1 METKTSKMIKLIE
14 NKDWKKALSIAS
26 NFRMNFTKEEKR
38 NIEIAYESM
47 TGKDDFY
54 KQLGFD
60 VDLAKEMAIITL
72 IEYSK
77 NRN

>member
-54 KQLGFD
+54 KQLGID

>member
-1 METKTSKMIKLIE
+1 METKTSQLVKLVQ

-26 NFRMNFTKEEKR
+26 NFRMNFSKEEKR
-38 NIEIAYESM
+38 NIEIAYESL
-47 TGKDDFY
+47 TGKKDFY
-54 KQLGFD
+54 QQLG
-60 VDLAKEMAIITL
+60 VDTEKATEIAIITL